1 MTPLPRHVRLGY
13 TETTKPMALSPVVTK
28 SVLTIVGGA
37 LASAATVLPPPWAT
51 IALLLGGF
59 LSGGA
64 LVKRPG
70 DISVKAPKPVK
81 L

>member
-1 MTPLPRHVRLGY
+1 M
-13 TETTKPMALSPVVTK
+13 SPAVSKTL
-28 SVLTIVGGA
+28 LTILGGA
-37 LASAATVLPPPWAT
+37 LAAAATVLPPPWGMLAVA
-51 IALLLGGF
+51 IGGA

-70 DISVKAPKPVK
+70 DVRAVDAPPRVK

>member
-1 MTPLPRHVRLGY
+1 
-13 TETTKPMALSPVVTK
+13 MAISPAVTK
-28 SVLTIVGGA
+28 SIITILGGA

-51 IALLLGGF
+51 VALLLGGF

-70 DISVKAPKPVK
+70 DVKPVDAPPRVK

>member
-1 MTPLPRHVRLGY
+1 
-13 TETTKPMALSPVVTK
+13 MAISPAVTK
-28 SVLTIVGGA
+28 SLITIIGGA

-51 IALLLGGF
+51 IALILGGF

-70 DISVKAPKPVK
+70 DVRTVDAPPRVK

>member
-1 MTPLPRHVRLGY
+1 MTI
-13 TETTKPMALSPVVTK
+13 SPVVSK
-28 SVLTIVGGA
+28 SILTIVGGA

-51 IALLLGGF
+51 IALILGGF

-70 DISVKAPKPVK
+70 DAKPVDAPPRVK